1 MRAVHLLSPLRP
13 LAIILALLGAST
25 AQAGL
30 FGDDEARTAIL
41 QLREQRTKD
50 QDDLAAR
57 FAALNAQIDRLN
69 RSLLDMNAQ
78 MELLRTDLARQRGQD
93 EVLARE
99 VAEIQR
105 RQKDLQQGIDAR
117 VSKLEPQSVTLDGKT
132 FQADTEEKREFEEP
146 LAKLRQA
153 DFAGGLSGLTA
164 FLKKYPDTGYKE
176 STLYWLGN
184 AHYGLRAYKE
194 SITAFRSLLA
204 LAPQHMRAPEALLSI
219 SNCHSELKEG
229 KLARAALD
237 DLIKTYPDSEA
248 AQVARER
255 LAATPPVNP
264 TVTKPA
270 SKSGKSR
277 G

>member
-13 LAIILALLGAST
+13 LAVVLALLGAST

-50 QDDLAAR
+50 QEDLAAR

-78 MELLRTDLARQRGQD
+78 LELLRTDLARQRGQD

-117 VSKLEPQSVTLDGKT
+117 VSKLEPQGVTLDGKT
-132 FQADTEEKREFEEP
+132 FQADAEEKREFEEA

-176 STLYWLGN
+176 SALYWLGN
-184 AHYGLRAYKE
+184 AHYGLRAYKD
-194 SITAFRSLLA
+194 SIAAFRDLLA
-204 LAPQHMRAPEALLSI
+204 LSPQHMRAPEALLSI
-219 SNCHSELKEG
+219 SNCHSELKESR
-229 KLARAALD
+229 LARAALD
-237 DLIKTYPDSEA
+237 DLIKGYPDSEA

-264 TVTKPA
+264 TGTKPA